1 MRDGLL
7 FSNEEMSCQIPASKS
22 MSEPAA
28 RVAITGYGCVTALGM
43 DASSSWDALLQR
55 KSARGPVTEISVEG
69 CRVTEGAQARLPDLP
84 GYSQKQISKLSR
96 ASRLLIPA
104 AREALGQAGLLE
116 TNGMCALAR
125 MESSI
130 STTASGMEMGEGF
143 LQSVWNNQP
152 RGQASLLARYQ
163 AQQQIGD
170 LHRILGFS
178 GPCTLIANACASG
191 SNSIGHAADLIRCGM
206 ADVILAG
213 GYDALCELVFCGF
226 DSLLTLAPEACRPF
240 DRGRN
245 GLMLGEGAAFLIL
258 EKEARAQARGAGIY
272 GFVAGYGHTTD
283 TGHLT
288 LPNQKGLPIEVAV
301 RQALKAADIE
311 PDEIGYINAHGTA
324 TPYNDTAEARAY
336 SRIFSNS
343 PARLSSTKAAIGH
356 TLGAAGSIEA
366 VLSLLALQNGELP
379 PQINVRDPE
388 PDVADRLVKIGEK
401 SKLDYALNVN
411 LGFGGS
417 TAALVLSR
425 S

>member
-1 MRDGLL
+1 
-7 FSNEEMSCQIPASKS
+7 
-22 MSEPAA
+22 MSELPA

-43 DASSSWDALLQR
+43 DASSTWDAILLG
-55 KSARGPVTEISVEG
+55 KSARGPVTEICVEG
-69 CRVTEGAQARLPDLP
+69 CRVTEGAQARLPELP
-84 GYSQKQISKLSR
+84 GVSQKQISKLSR

-104 AREALGQAGLLE
+104 AREALGQAGLLDSS
-116 TNGMCALAR
+116 GQCVLAR

-130 STTASGMEMGEGF
+130 STTATGMEMGEDF
-143 LQSVWNNQP
+143 LKSVWNNQL
-152 RGQASLLARYQ
+152 RGRASLLARYQ

-170 LHRILGFS
+170 LHRMLGFT

-206 ADVILAG
+206 ADVVLAG

-245 GLMLGEGAAFLIL
+245 GLMLGEGAAFFVL

-288 LPNQKGLPIEVAV
+288 LPNQEGLSIEAAV
-301 RQALKAADIE
+301 RQALNTDDIQPE
-311 PDEIGYINAHGTA
+311 EIGYINAHGTA
-324 TPYNDTAEARAY
+324 TPFNDTAEARAY
-336 SRIFSNS
+336 SRIFSNT

-401 SKLDYALNVN
+401 AKLDCALNVN